1 MDNEEKSWLKRR
13 WPILVLGG
21 MVLVALLLSTFGEV
35 GIISTLNLNAKEKQ
49 LISENMELRKENE
62 QLRQEVEQLRSNP
75 SYIEE
80 IARGELGL
88 MGQKE
93 VVIPVDRKK
102 DAATHPP
109 KKGGTG
115 RP

>member
-1 MDNEEKSWLKRR
+1 
-13 WPILVLGG
+13 
-21 MVLVALLLSTFGEV
+21 
-35 GIISTLNLNAKEKQ
+35 
-49 LISENMELRKENE
+49 
-62 QLRQEVEQLRSNP
+62 VEQLRSNP

-93 VVIPVDRKK
+93 IVIPVDRKK
-102 DAATHPP
+102 DAATHPAQS
-109 KKGGTG
+109 GGTG